1 MQTENLGDYI
11 RQLREQAEMPLRKL
25 AALLDIDQST
35 LSKLERGERPVS
47 RQMLPIIAKTFKVDE
62 KELVIKFMSKQVAYQ
77 LADEKYAKDILI
89 AAEEELSYAKSRTP
103 LKKEK
108 TGEQIKY
115 LTKKN
120 GKK

>member
-1 MQTENLGDYI
+1 MQTEKIGDYI
-11 RQLREQAEMPLRKL
+11 RHLREQAEMPLRKL

-62 KELVIKFMSKQVAYQ
+62 KKLVITFMSKQVAYQ

-89 AAEEELSYAKSRTP
+89 AAEEE
-103 LKKEK
+103 
-108 TGEQIKY
+108 IKY
-115 LTKKN
+115 IKKH
-120 GKK
+120 K